1 MAKIPVF
8 NSQGEKI
15 KDQVFKLD
23 FPLNEA
29 LVSQVLRVEQANF
42 LKKSGKAKTKAD
54 VSGGG
59 RKPWRQKGTG
69 RARAGSIRSPLFK
82 GGGVTFGPTGEKRTL
97 KLPVKMKKKAYLE
110 LLSWQAKNKNIL
122 IIENIAIK
130 SGKTKD
136 AEDLLSKLVKNGRGL
151 LIVDRSEIS
160 QLLPWRNLAL
170 LDIKIL
176 DEIDL
181 VDLTGKAQMIISLKA
196 ADKLRAQYNNV

>member
-15 KDQVFKLD
+15 KDQVLKLD

-42 LKKSGKAKTKAD
+42 LKKSGKAKTKAE

-69 RARAGSIRSPLFK
+69 RARAGSIRSPLFR
-82 GGGVTFGPTGEKRTL
+82 GGGVTFGPTGEKRAL

-122 IIENIAIK
+122 IIDSIDIK

-136 AEDLLSKLVKNGRGL
+136 AENLLNKLVKSGRGL
-151 LIVDRSEIS
+151 LIIDRSEIS

>member
-136 AEDLLSKLVKNGRGL
+136 AENLLNKLVKSGRGL
-151 LIVDRSEIS
+151 LIIDRSEIS